1 MADNDKYPKRYPAS
15 SRDPVKQETG
25 VEDLAR
31 MNVNKRVLDSPKNG
45 PNINPD
51 DQGRYERKDY
61 RTPER
66 KRESSRF
73 HDKA

>member
-1 MADNDKYPKRYPAS
+1 MADNDKYPKRYPTS

-31 MNVNKRVLDSPKNG
+31 MNVNKHALDSPEDG

-51 DQGRYERKDY
+51 DRGRYERKDH

-66 KRESSRF
+66 KRE
-73 HDKA
+73 KPTVP